1 MLRTRGSTSAL
12 GFMLSF
18 VATAV
23 IPGALVGGAVSYMLV
38 CLMQR
43 GMIFAHGQG
52 RSLWRSIIEGV
63 VLLVCL
69 PFVLT
74 PFFLIAVAV
83 NICQCWPSRSPY
95 LAFGI
100 MMVGFLAAL
109 IPSFRQARRFNQ
121 SVSA

>member
-1 MLRTRGSTSAL
+1 
-12 GFMLSF
+12 MLSF
-18 VATAV
+18 IATAV
-23 IPGALVGGAVSYMLV
+23 IPGALVGGAITYVIV
-38 CLMQR
+38 CLMHR
-43 GMIFAHGQG
+43 GIIFATGQA
-52 RSLWRSIIEGV
+52 SLLWRNIIEGA
-63 VLLVCL
+63 VLLICL

-74 PFFLIAVAV
+74 PFFLIAMAV
-83 NICQCWPSRSPY
+83 NICQCWPSGSPY